1 MCGLRDV
8 LEVFGGLRPSV
19 VGLGRSRRAGICD
32 LRDVLDVFLQDPD
45 VFGCVF
51 LYKPEC
57 GVCATFRRYFL

>member
-19 VGLGRSRRAGICD
+19 LGLGRSRRAGICD

-45 VFGCVF
+45 VFRCVF